1 MVGGEGTLPPSK
13 KLKSGRGLIVGFP
26 VLFYS
31 ETFCK
36 SYSTVKYG
44 LSYWCLALPVPPAPV
59 CAMVVAAFKSPVFI
73 GLGCPAQCPSILPD
87 DKMDGWHYTRWHY

>member
-44 LSYWCLALPVPPAPV
+44 LSY
-59 CAMVVAAFKSPVFI
+59 
-73 GLGCPAQCPSILPD
+73 
-87 DKMDGWHYTRWHY
+87 